1 MHRLEA
7 QAPKQPHLQA
17 NLAIGLR
24 EIARLEPLVQGLF
37 LALPGLPSMTK
48 SGPQRKRWR
57 LLIMHLLI
65 LFFLFQLGWKI
76 FFSRWIDDNRLCNR
90 RNLGQAFSVVYI
102 IFLLAWRQDLRS
114 SLAALVFRPFFVQ
127 SFLCPHALFACL
139 AAHFFFFFFFDLSI
153 QLSFGTSS
161 IHLFFFYIYISPKP
175 TTHPHA
181 ATPQAPIHPRP
192 NPIPQ
197 LKRAVP
203 SLAY

>member
-37 LALPGLPSMTK
+37 LALPGLPSLTESGPQKKK
-48 SGPQRKRWR
+48 SGPC
-57 LLIMHLLI
+57 LLDIGFI
-65 LFFLFQLGWKI
+65 LLFQLGWKI

-139 AAHFFFFFFFDLSI
+139 AAHFFFFFFL
-153 QLSFGTSS
+153 
-161 IHLFFFYIYISPKP
+161 
-175 TTHPHA
+175 
-181 ATPQAPIHPRP
+181 
-192 NPIPQ
+192 
-197 LKRAVP
+197 
-203 SLAY
+203 

>member
-37 LALPGLPSMTK
+37 LALPGLPSLNGKWTTEKK
-48 SGPQRKRWR
+48 SGPC
-57 LLIMHLLI
+57 LLDIGFI
-65 LFFLFQLGWKI
+65 LLFQLGWKI

-139 AAHFFFFFFFDLSI
+139 AAHFFFFFSLTCRYNYLSVPPAYTSFFL
-153 QLSFGTSS
+153 
-161 IHLFFFYIYISPKP
+161 YISPKP
-175 TTHPHA
+175 TTPPHA
-181 ATPQAPIHPRP
+181 ATPQAPIHSRP
-192 NPIPQ
+192 NPIPK